1 MELNPSSDKFDA
13 SSSKN
18 FVKFKMARYDN
29 IFYYRFLKFK
39 SMNFLGFSSCTTE
52 DDDGGILI
60 TEAILAVVFIKT
72 TLVIITIS

>member
-1 MELNPSSDKFDA
+1 MELNPSSDKFDT

-52 DDDGGILI
+52 DDGGILI